1 MNEQPTV
8 LVEWRKGWTSAAHT
22 YLVEISNDT
31 VWLGRL
37 GNGGAN
43 WGTGFGVSDD
53 MGRRA
58 GRGSGGVVGGLGM
71 SLGQAGA
78 RKVLDKYLAVID
90 ENLRRYHL
98 EGRAALSDD
107 KHTTE
112 WRLADL
118 SDLEIVKRLPGTAP
132 PAVQS
137 LGPGFLAFTRRRK
150 RHFFAAIPGGV
161 SVEQF
166 QETLLAAMDAD
177 GHEALS

>member
-8 LVEWRKGWTSAAHT
+8 MVEWRKGWSSAAHT
-22 YLVEISNDT
+22 YLVEIGNDT

-43 WGTGFGVSDD
+43 WSTGPSLPDHTL
-53 MGRRA
+53 RRA
-58 GRGSGGVVGGLGM
+58 SRGSGGGVAGGVGM
-71 SLGQAGA
+71 SLGRAGA
-78 RKVLDKYLAVID
+78 RKVLDKYRAVID
-90 ENLRRYHL
+90 ENLRRYQH
-98 EGRAALSDD
+98 EGRTALSGD

-118 SDLEIVKRLPGTAP
+118 SDPEIVKRLPITAP

-137 LGPGFLAFTRRRK
+137 LGPGFVAVTVGRK
-150 RHFFAAIPGGV
+150 RHFFAAVPGGV

-166 QETLLAAMDAD
+166 QACLLAAIVA
-177 GHEALS
+177 